1 MYATAPI
8 VIVTTEKGLQ
18 RFVRLLES
26 FFRKEMTRIQRV
38 ALNVVAP
45 PAPKR

>member
-1 MYATAPI
+1 MTPDALFLI
-8 VIVTTEKGLQ
+8 REKGLQ